1 MGDIWVHIRT
11 ESMNEEIGD
20 CEDLQ
25 VCEESF
31 CRCTVSYFA
40 DVAHKVA
47 VAVTSPGELVEIG
60 SFEEASVVEEFCLGR
75 GEVLG

>member
-31 CRCTVSYFA
+31 CRGTVSYFA
-40 DVAHKVA
+40 DVAHKA
-47 VAVTSPGELVEIG
+47 FLQIDERA
-60 SFEEASVVEEFCLGR
+60 
-75 GEVLG
+75 EVSLR